1 MSDLLS
7 PETRERRRG
16 MLRTAM
22 GPAISLALE
31 EADVVEV
38 MVNPDGKLWL
48 DRHGSGRA
56 GTGVILTAQEAERII
71 RLVASHVRA
80 EASASSPIISAE
92 LPETG
97 ERFEGVL
104 PPVSLAPCFSIRKP
118 ATTTFHLS
126 DYVRAQIVSPTV
138 TRVLAAA
145 ICERRSILIAGGT
158 GSGKTTLAN
167 ALLAEIARLDER
179 IIIIEDTRELRC
191 DARDAVTLRTR
202 PGVANLA
209 DLVRSTLRLRPDRI
223 IVGEVRGAE
232 ALDML
237 KAWNTGHPG
246 GIATVH
252 ANSARAALYRIE
264 QLIQEAV
271 ATVPRRLIAEA
282 IDLIVFIKGRGP
294 ARRIETVAELK
305 GLDPSGD
312 YLLETPPG
320 LPATSHRP

>member
-22 GPAISLALE
+22 GPAIAIALG

-48 DRHGSGRA
+48 DRHGSGRSD
-56 GTGVILTAQEAERII
+56 TGVILTAQEAERII

-97 ERFEGVL
+97 ERFEGIL

-118 ATTTFHLS
+118 ATTTFRLS
-126 DYVRAQIVSPTV
+126 DYVQAQIVSPLV
-138 TRVLAAA
+138 AKVLAAA
-145 ICERRSILIAGGT
+145 ISERRSILIAGGT

-167 ALLAEIARLDER
+167 ALLAEIAGLEER
-179 IIIIEDTRELRC
+179 IVIIEDTRELRC
-191 DARDAVTLRTR
+191 DARDAVTLRTK

-223 IVGEVRGAE
+223 VVGEVRGAE

-271 ATVPRRLIAEA
+271 TTVPRRLIAEA
-282 IDLIVFIKGRGP
+282 IDLVVFIKGRGP
-294 ARRIETVAELK
+294 ARRIEAVAELK
-305 GLDPSGD
+305 GLDPAGD

-320 LPATSHRP
+320 LPTIGQRP